1 MILNV
6 NINIV
11 TKSEYSD
18 TQSTQVKGLRRYQP
32 MAKPLTNIEKKM
44 SSGGPDTP
52 RLNMKQ
58 FIKIADIEKIEADVL
73 EDLTRELQNMYEKE
87 KKSGQSF
94 SDWLKSKP
102 IDELKRIE
110 LSNGGT
116 ANEKYGDLIDAFEK
130 GIDVLPGESL
140 TDYINR
146 IRKME
151 LQEKMRKN

>member
-1 MILNV
+1 MAIKINNV
-6 NINIV
+6 
-11 TKSEYSD
+11 
-18 TQSTQVKGLRRYQP
+18 
-32 MAKPLTNIEKKM
+32 EKRM
-44 SSGGPDTP
+44 SGGGAETSPLD
-52 RLNMKQ
+52 MKQ
-58 FIKIADIEKIEADVL
+58 FIKLADMEKIEADVL

-146 IRKME
+146 IRKAE

>member
-1 MILNV
+1 MAIKINNV
-6 NINIV
+6 
-11 TKSEYSD
+11 
-18 TQSTQVKGLRRYQP
+18 
-32 MAKPLTNIEKKM
+32 EKRM
-44 SSGGPDTP
+44 SGGGAETSPLD
-52 RLNMKQ
+52 MKQ
-58 FIKIADIEKIEADVL
+58 FIKLADMEKIEADVL

-140 TDYINR
+140 TEYINR
-146 IRKME
+146 IRKTE
-151 LQEKMRKN
+151 AQKEKK

>member
-1 MILNV
+1 MAIKINNV
-6 NINIV
+6 
-11 TKSEYSD
+11 
-18 TQSTQVKGLRRYQP
+18 
-32 MAKPLTNIEKKM
+32 EKRM
-44 SSGGPDTP
+44 SGGGAETSPLD
-52 RLNMKQ
+52 MKQ
-58 FIKIADIEKIEADVL
+58 FIKLADMEKIEADVL

-110 LSNGGT
+110 LSNGGSV
-116 ANEKYGDLIDAFEK
+116 NEKYGDLIDAYEK
-130 GIDVLPGESL
+130 KIDVMPGESL

-146 IRKME
+146 IRKAE

>member
-1 MILNV
+1 MAIKINNV
-6 NINIV
+6 
-11 TKSEYSD
+11 
-18 TQSTQVKGLRRYQP
+18 
-32 MAKPLTNIEKKM
+32 EKRM
-44 SSGGPDTP
+44 SGGGAETSPLD
-52 RLNMKQ
+52 MKQ
-58 FIKIADIEKIEADVL
+58 FIKLADMEKIEADVL

>member
-1 MILNV
+1 MAIKINNV
-6 NINIV
+6 
-11 TKSEYSD
+11 
-18 TQSTQVKGLRRYQP
+18 
-32 MAKPLTNIEKKM
+32 EKRM
-44 SSGGPDTP
+44 SGGGAETSPLD
-52 RLNMKQ
+52 MKQ
-58 FIKIADIEKIEADVL
+58 FIKLADMEKIEADVL

-110 LSNGGT
+110 LSNGGS
-116 ANEKYGDLIDAFEK
+116 AEEKYGDLIDAYEK
-130 GIDVLPGESL
+130 KIDVMPGESL

-146 IRKME
+146 IRKAE

>member
-1 MILNV
+1 MAIKINNV
-6 NINIV
+6 
-11 TKSEYSD
+11 
-18 TQSTQVKGLRRYQP
+18 
-32 MAKPLTNIEKKM
+32 EKRM
-44 SSGGPDTP
+44 SGGGAETSPLD
-52 RLNMKQ
+52 MKQ
-58 FIKIADIEKIEADVL
+58 FIKLADMEKIEADVL

-110 LSNGGT
+110 LSNGGP

>member
-1 MILNV
+1 MAIKINNV
-6 NINIV
+6 
-11 TKSEYSD
+11 
-18 TQSTQVKGLRRYQP
+18 
-32 MAKPLTNIEKKM
+32 EKRM
-44 SSGGPDTP
+44 SGGGAETSPLD
-52 RLNMKQ
+52 MKQ
-58 FIKIADIEKIEADVL
+58 FIKLADMEKIEADVL

-110 LSNGGT
+110 LSNGGSVS
-116 ANEKYGDLIDAFEK
+116 EKYGDLIDANEK
-130 GIDVLPGESL
+130 KIDVMPGESL

-146 IRKME
+146 IRKAE

>member
-1 MILNV
+1 MAIKINNV
-6 NINIV
+6 
-11 TKSEYSD
+11 
-18 TQSTQVKGLRRYQP
+18 
-32 MAKPLTNIEKKM
+32 EKRM
-44 SSGGPDTP
+44 SGGGAETSPLD
-52 RLNMKQ
+52 MKQ
-58 FIKIADIEKIEADVL
+58 FIKLADIEKIEADVL

-116 ANEKYGDLIDAFEK
+116 ANEKYGDLIDAYEK
-130 GIDVLPGESL
+130 KIDVMPGESL

-146 IRKME
+146 IRKAE

>member
-1 MILNV
+1 MAIKINNV
-6 NINIV
+6 
-11 TKSEYSD
+11 
-18 TQSTQVKGLRRYQP
+18 
-32 MAKPLTNIEKKM
+32 EKRM
-44 SSGGPDTP
+44 SGGGAETSPLD
-52 RLNMKQ
+52 MKQ
-58 FIKIADIEKIEADVL
+58 FIKLADMEKIEADVF

-110 LSNGGT
+110 LSNGGSVS
-116 ANEKYGDLIDAFEK
+116 EKYGDLIDAYEK
-130 GIDVLPGESL
+130 KIDVMPGESL

-146 IRKME
+146 IRKAE

>member
-1 MILNV
+1 MVIKIIYV
-6 NINIV
+6 DI
-11 TKSEYSD
+11 S
-18 TQSTQVKGLRRYQP
+18 
-32 MAKPLTNIEKKM
+32 M
-44 SSGGPDTP
+44 SGGGAETSPLD
-52 RLNMKQ
+52 MKQ
-58 FIKIADIEKIEADVL
+58 FIKLADMEKIEADVL

-110 LSNGGT
+110 LSNGGSVS
-116 ANEKYGDLIDAFEK
+116 EKYGDLIDAYEK
-130 GIDVLPGESL
+130 KIDVMPGESL

-146 IRKME
+146 IRKAE

>member
-1 MILNV
+1 
-6 NINIV
+6 
-11 TKSEYSD
+11 
-18 TQSTQVKGLRRYQP
+18 

-58 FIKIADIEKIEADVL
+58 FIKIADMEKIEADVL

-130 GIDVLPGESL
+130 GIDVQPGESL

-146 IRKME
+146 IRKAE
-151 LQEKMRKN
+151 LLEKMRKH